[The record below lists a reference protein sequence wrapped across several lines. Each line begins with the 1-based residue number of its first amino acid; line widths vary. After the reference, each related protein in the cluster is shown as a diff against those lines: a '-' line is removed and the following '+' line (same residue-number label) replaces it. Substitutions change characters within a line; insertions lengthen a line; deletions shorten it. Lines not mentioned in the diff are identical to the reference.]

1 MEKRHFVR
9 QRVSHSRRGREL
21 MNTELTPIQT
31 LVMLEEKNHEDFR
44 YGKIPDYKLQEVYQS
59 WKKIR
64 SSFDKTLE
72 AEN

>member
-1 MEKRHFVR
+1 
-9 QRVSHSRRGREL
+9 